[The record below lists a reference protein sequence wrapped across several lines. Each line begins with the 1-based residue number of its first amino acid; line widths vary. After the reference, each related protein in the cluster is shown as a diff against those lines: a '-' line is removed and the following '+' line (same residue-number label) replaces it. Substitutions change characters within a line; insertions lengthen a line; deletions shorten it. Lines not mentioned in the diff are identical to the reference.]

1 LSALAAEPPGA
12 AVNRKLIELLGAAAV
27 GLGVFLS
34 GFVIREPAPF
44 DLFMAALIAVW
55 ALFGLRLSRSVM
67 PLLVLLVLF
76 NLGGLV
82 SMSQLADLGDTP
94 LYIAVSFFLALI
106 AVFFAAVLEARPHYF
121 PLIFKAWV
129 AAACGTSLLGIAGYF
144 HAFPGAGMFTVYS
157 RAAGAFQ
164 DPNVFGP
171 FLVAPALFLLHGI
184 LTDRLRRLSL
194 YTLPLLVIAAGLFLS
209 FSRGAWGLFAV
220 SAAMM
225 MGALFLRSRSNAFR
239 LRIALMGAAAAALL
253 ILAVLVVL
261 QLPGVAELFETRAQV
276 VQDYDGARLG
286 RFARH
291 LLGFQLALEHPF
303 GIGLLMFDDLYG
315 EDTHNI
321 WLKAIL
327 EYSWLGFASY
337 VALILWTLGAGFR
350 ILFRDRPWQPFLLCA
365 YLALVGHVVL
375 GAVIDTDHWRHF
387 YLLLG
392 LVWGAIALE
401 RRRQRG
407 FLAGASMR
415 RPPNGVDPAAVSP
428 YIPARFGA

>member
-1 LSALAAEPPGA
+1 
-12 AVNRKLIELLGAAAV
+12 
-27 GLGVFLS
+27 
-34 GFVIREPAPF
+34 
-44 DLFMAALIAVW
+44 
-55 ALFGLRLSRSVM
+55 
-67 PLLVLLVLF
+67 
-76 NLGGLV
+76 
-82 SMSQLADLGDTP
+82 
-94 LYIAVSFFLALI
+94 
-106 AVFFAAVLEARPHYF
+106 
-121 PLIFKAWV
+121 
-129 AAACGTSLLGIAGYF
+129 
-144 HAFPGAGMFTVYS
+144 VYS

-171 FLVAPALFLLHGI
+171 FLAAPALFLLHGI
-184 LTDRLRRLSL
+184 LTDRLRRLPL
-194 YTLPLLVIAAGLFLS
+194 YALPLLVIAAGLFLS

-225 MGALFLRSRSNAFR
+225 MGALFLQSRSNAFR
-239 LRIALMGAAAAALL
+239 LRIALMGAAALVLL
-253 ILAVLVVL
+253 ALAVLAVL
-261 QLPGVAELFETRAQV
+261 QLPGVAELFETRAHV

-291 LLGFQLALEHPF
+291 VLGFQLALEHPF
-303 GIGLLMFDDLYG
+303 GIGLLMFDDLFG

-337 VALILWTLGAGFR
+337 VALILWTLAAGFR

-365 YLALVGHVVL
+365 YIVLVGHVVL

-401 RRRQRG
+401 RRHQRALFHG
-407 FLAGASMR
+407 SPARLS
-415 RPPNGVDPAAVSP
+415 PNGVDPKPLSP

>member
-1 LSALAAEPPGA
+1 MSALAAEPLGA
-12 AVNRKLIELLGAAAV
+12 AVNRKLIELFGAAAV
-27 GLGVFLS
+27 GLGVVLS

-44 DLFMAALIAVW
+44 DLFMVALIAVW

-82 SMSQLADLGDTP
+82 SMSQMPDLGDAP

-129 AAACGTSLLGIAGYF
+129 ASACGTSLLGIAGYF
-144 HAFPGAGMFTVYS
+144 GAFPGAGMFTVYG

-171 FLVAPALFLLHGI
+171 FLAAPALYLLHGI
-184 LTDRLRRLSL
+184 LTDRVRRLPF
-194 YTLPLLVIAAGLFLS
+194 YALPLLVIAAGLFLS
-209 FSRGAWGLFAV
+209 FSRGAWGLFAA
-220 SAAMM
+220 SAALM
-225 MGALFLRSRSNAFR
+225 MGALFLQSRSNAFR
-239 LRIALMGAAAAALL
+239 LRLALMGAAAVVLLALA
-253 ILAVLVVL
+253 ILVAL
-261 QLPGVAELFETRAQV
+261 QLPGVAELFQIRAQM

-303 GIGLLMFDDLYG
+303 GIGVLTFGTIFG
-315 EDTHNI
+315 EDPHNI
-321 WLKAIL
+321 WLKAL
-327 EYSWLGFASY
+327 TDYSWLGFAALL
-337 VALILWTLGAGFR
+337 VLILWTLAAGFR

-365 YLALVGHVVL
+365 YLALVGHVAL
-375 GAVIDTDHWRHF
+375 GTLIDMDHWRHF

-401 RRRQRG
+401 HRLQRG
-407 FLAGASMR
+407 LLRGSPARLS
-415 RPPNGVDPAAVSP
+415 PNGVDPTTVSP